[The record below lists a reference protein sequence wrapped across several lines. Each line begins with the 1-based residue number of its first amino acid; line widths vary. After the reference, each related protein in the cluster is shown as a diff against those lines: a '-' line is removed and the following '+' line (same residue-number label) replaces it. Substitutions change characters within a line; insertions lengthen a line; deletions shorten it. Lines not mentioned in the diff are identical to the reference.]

1 MGVARSENRL
11 FGSESDGWG
20 RIVTR
25 SDLRYIDITLRFHF
39 GGLWCSA
46 PSAASI
52 PSSEQANICCN
63 SNVTSACR
71 TQFILWKGPDVSMQW
86 QSSHSSWMHI
96 TQLNRVFY
104 SAARVVLWNPARPWR
119 TATPL
124 LSTCLYPSL
133 HWRRG
138 GWSLVLRAPVVARRR
153 HPSCLF
159 FSYCNLTNSKYKWH
173 HRISLHTCVCVC
185 VYVHTGYAHMAAHS
199 ENGLSSRYPWHFS
212 FLSPLVIPLDFQHC
226 MTYLNSRPG

>member
-1 MGVARSENRL
+1 MGWIQQRKTHTQTTYLSDHHHGVGIKKNGRRSENRL

-39 GGLWCSA
+39 GGLWCSP

-133 HWRRG
+133 HWRG
-138 GWSLVLRAPVVARRR
+138 GGVEFGFKSTGCGVTP
-153 HPSCLF
+153 PSILF
-159 FSYCNLTNSKYKWH
+159 IF
-173 HRISLHTCVCVC
+173 
-185 VYVHTGYAHMAAHS
+185 
-199 ENGLSSRYPWHFS
+199 
-212 FLSPLVIPLDFQHC
+212 FLL
-226 MTYLNSRPG
+226 